1 MVNQTAQLPPAPLQT
16 DTPLWQFSV
25 KLWGNPRSAD
35 AALALQA
42 QGWVV
47 SHLLVAAFSAQQ
59 GRVWDGR
66 EPETIKAWRQEAT
79 MNLRS
84 LRRFLPKSRPDL
96 SDLRQRL
103 AQAELEAER
112 IELAWWS
119 LHLQQQPLPSTRP
132 QGALALLADNLAA
145 AAEPS
150 AQTVELLADFA
161 SELIPAATREALTE
175 ALQARAGYADEQK

>member
-1 MVNQTAQLPPAPLQT
+1 
-16 DTPLWQFSV
+16 
-25 KLWGNPRSAD
+25 
-35 AALALQA
+35 
-42 QGWVV
+42 
-47 SHLLVAAFSAQQ
+47 
-59 GRVWDGR
+59 
-66 EPETIKAWRQEAT
+66 
-79 MNLRS
+79 
-84 LRRFLPKSRPDL
+84 
-96 SDLRQRL
+96 
-103 AQAELEAER
+103 
-112 IELAWWS
+112 